1 MVENLSWVPAQDLVR
16 FEIVCKQWRSLIK
29 DPSFIDLHKSRAGR
43 RVMGTAK
50 YPNRRWRR
58 CFSLEQ
64 KTPIGQII
72 GSNTCGWVC
81 AETGDNI
88 YHIRNPSTGKSFQL
102 PPLKSNSYA
111 IPQSRQYNVV
121 AVCKYYSA
129 TRYNTFYWALFTIGV
144 D

>member
-1 MVENLSWVPAQDLVR
+1 MILIFV
-16 FEIVCKQWRSLIK
+16 ICKQWRSLIK

-64 KTPIGQII
+64 KTAIGQII
-72 GSNTCGWVC
+72 GSSTCGWVC

-88 YHIRNPSTGKSFQL
+88 YHIRNLSTGKSFQL
-102 PPLKSNSYA
+102 P
-111 IPQSRQYNVV
+111 QSRQFYAV